1 MICQKS
7 RGYVVG
13 YTKGVAALVKL
24 TSSGPLWNVAADL
37 RGHVGLLSNQ
47 SPEDEVGHG
56 RALTNTGR
64 SGGGRMMTA
73 IPILLYH
80 SVSTDPAGWIA
91 PYSVT
96 PNSFAHHV
104 DLITASGRTAM
115 TVSDLSAALTGR
127 RPLPHRPIVITFDD
141 GFADFADAAVVLRE
155 HYLPSTLY
163 VTSGALRGRG
173 SRPSDMALPYAP
185 MLDWSQLHELCELNV
200 EIAAHGRTHRELDMM
215 SSRAVADE
223 IWRSKGMLDRSSP
236 L

>member
-1 MICQKS
+1 
-7 RGYVVG
+7 
-13 YTKGVAALVKL
+13 
-24 TSSGPLWNVAADL
+24 
-37 RGHVGLLSNQ
+37 
-47 SPEDEVGHG
+47 
-56 RALTNTGR
+56 
-64 SGGGRMMTA
+64 MMTA

-104 DLITASGRTAM
+104 DLITASGPYGDD
-115 TVSDLSAALTGR
+115 DLRSLCRAHRR
-127 RPLPHRPIVITFDD
+127 RPLPDRPIVITFDD

-200 EIAAHGRTHRELDMM
+200 EIAAHGHTHRELDMT

-223 IWRSKGMLDRSSP
+223 IWRSRACWKMR
-236 L
+236 